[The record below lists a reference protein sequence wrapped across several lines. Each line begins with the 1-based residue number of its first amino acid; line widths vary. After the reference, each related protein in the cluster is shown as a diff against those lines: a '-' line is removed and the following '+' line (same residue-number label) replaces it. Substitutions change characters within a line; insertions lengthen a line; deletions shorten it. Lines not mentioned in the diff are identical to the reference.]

1 MKTEKI
7 YTQHEEN
14 KTWSNNLSF
23 YKDEAKIMEN
33 RLAEIISKNT
43 SKEILVQAEHFQNQ
57 LIIQKQQ
64 IDNLNHDIHLSNDAI
79 KTEVEKNITAVDH
92 RKVPDHSAL
101 RKEMATFETIFTELK
116 TELNTFLSKWL

>member
-23 YKDEAKIMEN
+23 YKDEVKIMEN

-43 SKEILVQAEHFQNQ
+43 SKEILVQAEHFQ
-57 LIIQKQQ
+57 K
-64 IDNLNHDIHLSNDAI
+64 SAYYP
-79 KTEVEKNITAVDH
+79 KTAD
-92 RKVPDHSAL
+92 R
-101 RKEMATFETIFTELK
+101 
-116 TELNTFLSKWL
+116 